1 MATLSDKINL
11 RGNIEERESV
21 VLLLTAPGLIIGA
34 TTPGESIPII
44 NSFPYALSITSIRA
58 DVGAVPTINNLVVDI
73 LKNGSTMLDGAGLSI
88 PPNSYFVLGTLLNPP
103 TIAQGDS
110 LSYRID
116 QPDAGTTSRYLTV
129 TIEGLRI

>member
-21 VLLLTAPGLIIGA
+21 VLLLTRWDAIIEA
-34 TTPGESIPII
+34 TPPAESIPII

-58 DVGAVPTINNLVVDI
+58 DVGTAPTGSNLVVDI
-73 LKNGSTMLDGAGLSI
+73 LKNGSTMLGAALSI
-88 PPNSYFVLGTLLNPP
+88 PLGSDFVVGTLLNPP

-110 LSYRID
+110 LSYRIE
-116 QPDAGTTSRYLTV
+116 QADAGATSRYLTV

>member
-21 VLLLTAPGLIIGA
+21 VLLLTGPGLPIEA
-34 TTPGESIPII
+34 TPLAESIPII
-44 NSFPYALSITSIRA
+44 NYFPYALSITSIRA

-73 LKNGSTMLDGAGLSI
+73 LKNGSTMLDGASLSI
-88 PPNSYFVLGTLLNPP
+88 PFGSDFVVGSLLNPP

-110 LSYRID
+110 LSYRIV
-116 QPDAGTTSRYLTV
+116 QPDAGATSRYLTV